1 MDFARPLWVSYY
13 GHADHYNMQRHLYNI
28 LLIII
33 IICIIDLYLTLNHK
47 VFDDSMECATSVSI
61 TIAPIRQL
69 YEVFHSFWYSFA
81 KQGYDNPS
89 SFFSIDGDVKI
100 CLLCHCSVTSLND
113 VICKLLI
120 YFHKIKKKYFAFG

>member
-1 MDFARPLWVSYY
+1 MAMK
-13 GHADHYNMQRHLYNI
+13 GNNMHRHL
-28 LLIII
+28 IIQYSV
-33 IICIIDLYLTLNHK
+33 DHHHVFYLYLTLNYK

-120 YFHKIKKKYFAFG
+120 YFHKIFKKFFAFG